1 MANIL
6 RSYRFGIIAL
16 QSIRALEAVARSP
29 RGLKVCK
36 AVHVFMRDM
45 RLNPF
50 QLKQRCGRHYST
62 SGAQPLGHGI
72 LTSDQVLLV
81 MVLYRL
87 A

>member
-1 MANIL
+1 ML
-6 RSYRFGIIAL
+6 
-16 QSIRALEAVARSP
+16 
-29 RGLKVCK
+29 
-36 AVHVFMRDM
+36 DM

-50 QLKQRCGRHYST
+50 QLKQQCGKHYST
-62 SGAQPLGHGI
+62 SGVQPLGHGI